1 MANTLQH
8 KRGAATPTGGIS
20 RGELAI
26 QEVSANYTTSSSSK
40 LWIGEGATPTIR
52 QVGFGV
58 AGNSGQSGIPV
69 GGNLTIAG
77 GTDIDTTMSGTTLT
91 VDYTGSGGSGDITGV
106 TLASDS
112 GSAEDLTANVNLTI
126 GGGNAIGTTA
136 TGTTLTIN
144 HDDTSSQA
152 SVNNSGRTFIQDIT
166 LDTYGHITA
175 ITSATDADTYTG
187 DITGVTAGTGL
198 SGGGTSGTVSLALD
212 FSELTDMTGGISGT
226 TEFIL
231 QNGTTESRK
240 AASEISLSN
249 FNNNSGWTSN
259 TGTTTASNS
268 QTFTNKGGN
277 ISQWTN
283 NSGYTT
289 NSGTVTSVG
298 ISPGTGLDAGSAI
311 TSSGTISVSLDL
323 SELTDG
329 TSDIDSNDEVI
340 YLDNGTEKRK
350 AFSEL
355 KLSEFNNDSGWTAN
369 SGDITEVLAGTGMSG
384 GGSSGSVSLAHAA
397 HSGEVTGT
405 TSLTIADNVVDEAN
419 LKVSNSP
426 TNGYVLTARSGNTG
440 GMTWEAA
447 SGGGSGTVT
456 SVTAGTG
463 MTQSGT
469 STINPTL
476 NVIGGTGITA
486 NADNI
491 ALTNGLI
498 ADGSNITSLGT
509 LTTLS
514 VDDITINGEIVKDP
528 SYQSSNFTAGS
539 EPMYAVEATG
549 SEMGNTTVQISLPT
563 NAADGT
569 KYEFICKG
577 AGSMGMPPEMAS
589 YSGSVV
595 FKCTTGN
602 GSIHGN
608 TSSEFTVATATGP
621 GATDY
626 QHCTAVYSDDFNTW
640 FVTEE
645 AMAA

>member
-1 MANTLQH
+1 
-8 KRGAATPTGGIS
+8 
-20 RGELAI
+20 
-26 QEVSANYTTSSSSK
+26 
-40 LWIGEGATPTIR
+40 
-52 QVGFGV
+52 
-58 AGNSGQSGIPV
+58 
-69 GGNLTIAG
+69 
-77 GTDIDTTMSGTTLT
+77 
-91 VDYTGSGGSGDITGV
+91 
-106 TLASDS
+106 
-112 GSAEDLTANVNLTI
+112 
-126 GGGNAIGTTA
+126 
-136 TGTTLTIN
+136 
-144 HDDTSSQA
+144 
-152 SVNNSGRTFIQDIT
+152 
-166 LDTYGHITA
+166 
-175 ITSATDADTYTG
+175 
-187 DITGVTAGTGL
+187 
-198 SGGGTSGTVSLALD
+198 
-212 FSELTDMTGGISGT
+212 
-226 TEFIL
+226 
-231 QNGTTESRK
+231 
-240 AASEISLSN
+240 
-249 FNNNSGWTSN
+249 
-259 TGTTTASNS
+259 
-268 QTFTNKGGN
+268 
-277 ISQWTN
+277 
-283 NSGYTT
+283 
-289 NSGTVTSVG
+289 
-298 ISPGTGLDAGSAI
+298 
-311 TSSGTISVSLDL
+311 
-323 SELTDG
+323 
-329 TSDIDSNDEVI
+329 
-340 YLDNGTEKRK
+340 
-350 AFSEL
+350 
-355 KLSEFNNDSGWTAN
+355 
-369 SGDITEVLAGTGMSG
+369 
-384 GGSSGSVSLAHAA
+384 
-397 HSGEVTGT
+397 
-405 TSLTIADNVVDEAN
+405 
-419 LKVSNSP
+419 
-426 TNGYVLTARSGNTG
+426 
-440 GMTWEAA
+440 